1 MLEILI
7 VNGQVLEYPL
17 NCKSVSFPEFRIG
30 TGKLAYL
37 GYGFDVSSRQ
47 NVTEKGLTFEFLL
60 SNNWLQY
67 LMLLK
72 WFELEDYTRYNLNR
86 ATETQL
92 VEIGN
97 VKPTID
103 DTNFRNPGETGKD
116 PYYSTQGPMV
126 PCNLYLLDNFN
137 NRLVT
142 INFDNAWLASIK
154 PVILDYT
161 KTDNTELSSSCELK
175 FYKYNIIVHDEVLK
189 HFFP

>member
-1 MLEILI
+1 